1 MKLVIAEKPDMAKTY
16 ANAMK
21 HTGKFVRGEGCYKNN
36 EYIIVWAYGHL
47 VNSKEPGDYPNE
59 FGGWNWEAIPFVP
72 PIGKLEY
79 HLPIKIE
86 FDKVR
91 KQQLNNIKKI
101 YKQNK
106 FEEIINGCDPGREGD
121 LIGNEIIEI
130 LGMEEPVKRLWVQ
143 SPVEEDIRYAFE
155 NLRDEDF
162 LGPRR
167 DASYARQF
175 ADWVLGNNLTI
186 AFSVKVGR
194 TLHVGRVQTPT
205 LSLLVNRRLEIESFK
220 PKDYFEIKATFGG
233 KYEGIWFKD
242 AKGNTKI
249 DVKQNAENIINKI
262 ANKTGTVVSKDV
274 VETKINPKELFDLAS
289 LQSEANKKFGF
300 TMQKTLDIA
309 QLLYDKYKVLS
320 YPRTDSKYIMS
331 SQVAELPKHLE
342 AINTPEYKEFVKY
355 IYSKNIPTSK
365 KFVDDKKVTDHFA
378 LIPTKKTINWN
389 EVTDEYDKKGNLIA
403 SKDDIR
409 NIYDM
414 VVRRFLAVFYPE
426 AIYEKTEIVTKVEDE
441 TFKTNG
447 RILKDPGWEIIYG
460 KDINKGEVESDT
472 ENNNDKTLP
481 PIEKGEEYKTDTVDL
496 LSKQTKPKP
505 HYTEGTLGTA
515 MENAKD
521 YLEEDEL
528 KEEMKESKAGLGT
541 SATRAAIIENLI
553 KRKYIIRK
561 GKQVIASD
569 LAVKLIEIAPDRL
582 KSPEV
587 TAQWERELRLIEEEQ
602 INKDDFN
609 TRIVEFVREEIN
621 ELRNKEL
628 TVIFESE
635 ESENTVGICP
645 KCNQPIIEFSKGFA
659 CKTTN
664 RDFTCFRVW
673 KGILN
678 KTISRNQLNQILKK
692 GETNLIKNFKSKSGK
707 TFDAKLKLKD
717 AYDGLEFVFPQKEMK
732 ELDFTCPKCS
742 GKVYDRG
749 SFIHCETNSKESP
762 CFSIPKEFFGKKLSL
777 KVIKDL
783 ALKGRT
789 DLVEGFKSKTKKTTY
804 SAYLIFK
811 NDKVSLE
818 FPERKQVE
826 KRETDMKCPSC
837 GGGIIE
843 MEKRYGCSN
852 YSSTGCKFTVWK
864 NIGGKQMTLDL
875 IKDVINKQQTEKL
888 DGFVSKA
895 GKAYSAK
902 LVWNEKKNTIELSFD

>member
-21 HTGKFVRGEGCYKNN
+21 HTGKFIKGDGCYKNN

-59 FGGWNWEAIPFVP
+59 FGGWNWESIPFIP
-72 PIGKLEY
+72 PTGRLEY
-79 HLPIKIE
+79 HLPIKVE
-86 FDKVR
+86 FDEVK
-91 KQQLNNIKKI
+91 KKQLNNIKKI
-101 YKQNK
+101 YKQNT

-130 LGMEEPVKRLWVQ
+130 LNMKEPVKRLWVQ
-143 SPVEEDIRYAFE
+143 STVEEDIRYAFE
-155 NLRDEDF
+155 NLRGENF

-167 DASYARQF
+167 NASYARQF

-186 AFSVKVGR
+186 AFTVKAGR

-205 LSLLVNRRLEIESFK
+205 LSLLVNRRLEIENFK
-220 PKDYFEIKATFGG
+220 PKDYFEIKTKFGD
-233 KYEGIWFKD
+233 KYEGLWFRS
-242 AKGNTKI
+242 AKGNTKL
-249 DVKQNAENIINKI
+249 DEKEEAEKIINKVKGKI
-262 ANKTGTVVSKDV
+262 GKVINKEV
-274 VETKINPKELFDLAS
+274 VETKVNPKELFDLPS
-289 LQSEANKKFGF
+289 LQSEANKKFSF
-300 TMQKTLDIA
+300 SMQKTLDIA

-342 AINTPEYKEFVKY
+342 AVSTPEYAEFVTN
-355 IYSKNIPTSK
+355 IFERNIPTSK
-365 KFVDDKKVTDHFA
+365 RFVDDKKVTDHFA
-378 LIPTKKTINWN
+378 LIPTKKKLDYN
-389 EVTDEYDKKGNLIA
+389 EITNEYDKKKNLIA
-403 SKDDIR
+403 SKDEIIK
-409 NIYDM
+409 IYDM
-414 VVRRFLAVFYPE
+414 VVRRFLAAFYPE
-426 AIYEKTEIVTKVEDE
+426 AIYEKTEIVTEVEGE

-447 RILKDPGWEIIYG
+447 RILRDPGWEIIYG
-460 KDINKGEVESDT
+460 KDLNNEDDER
-472 ENNNDKTLP
+472 ENNNEKTLP
-481 PIEKGEEYKTDTVDL
+481 PIEKGEEYLTSNVDL

-541 SATRAAIIENLI
+541 SATRAGIIENLI

-587 TAQWERELRLIEEEQ
+587 TAQWEKELRLIEEEKVD
-602 INKDDFN
+602 KDDFN
-609 TRIVEFVREEIN
+609 NRIVEFVREEIN
-621 ELRNKEL
+621 ELKNKEL
-628 TVIFESE
+628 TVVFESE

-659 CKTTN
+659 CQTTN
-664 RDFTCFRVW
+664 REHICFRIW
-673 KGILN
+673 KGVLN
-678 KTISRNQLNQILKK
+678 KSLSKSQLNQILKK
-692 GETNLIKNFKSKSGK
+692 GETNLIKNFQTKTGK
-707 TFDAKLKLKD
+707 KFDAKLKLKEN
-717 AYDGLEFVFPQKEMK
+717 YDGLEFVFETQEVK
-732 ELDFTCPKCS
+732 ELDFACPNCG
-742 GKVYDRG
+742 GKVFDRG
-749 SFIHCETNSKESP
+749 TFIYCESNSSENR
-762 CFSIPKEFFGKKLSL
+762 CFSISKEFAGKKLSQ

-783 ALKGRT
+783 ALKGKS
-789 DLVEGFKSKTKKTTY
+789 DLIEGFKSKTKKTSY

-811 NDKVSLE
+811 DGKLRLE
-818 FPERKQVE
+818 FPERKKVE

-837 GGGIIE
+837 GGDIIE
-843 MEKRYGCSN
+843 MEKMFGCSN
-852 YSSTGCKFTVWK
+852 YSSKGCKFSVWK

-875 IKDVINKQQTEKL
+875 IKEVINKKETEKL

-895 GKAYSAK
+895 GKSYSAR
-902 LVWNEKKNTIELSFD
+902 LVWNEKKKTIEMSFN